1 MIRRSLRFFLLSAF
15 VWIGAGPAIDAEEAL
30 PVLPALTLPA
40 SETRLPGKF
49 VWADL
54 FTSEF
59 DAARQFY
66 ADTFGWEWRW
76 ISRGPEHR
84 YGIFY
89 SDGEAVAGVAHRA
102 APEPDKPYARWI
114 YYASVADVKSASAD
128 TLARGGRVLL
138 DRRSIPN
145 RGDFAVVADAEGAP
159 FGVLHSS
166 SGDPPDYR
174 AELGEWLW
182 VGLFSR
188 DAEAAS
194 KFYASLFGYEIVAPE
209 AGGDILEY
217 VLAAE
222 GHSRAGIGQLR
233 PESESR
239 PTWLGVV
246 RVDDVGATLERAR
259 RAGGEVLYEAD
270 QEDLAGQLTV
280 VADPFGGIVGLMR
293 WAFEEAAPADEETPP

>member
-1 MIRRSLRFFLLSAF
+1 
-15 VWIGAGPAIDAEEAL
+15 
-30 PVLPALTLPA
+30 
-40 SETRLPGKF
+40 
-49 VWADL
+49 
-54 FTSEF
+54 
-59 DAARQFY
+59 
-66 ADTFGWEWRW
+66 
-76 ISRGPEHR
+76 
-84 YGIFY
+84 
-89 SDGEAVAGVAHRA
+89 
-102 APEPDKPYARWI
+102 
-114 YYASVADVKSASAD
+114 
-128 TLARGGRVLL
+128 VLL